1 MTKKVRARSAGL
13 LALVL
18 ATGGFAATSTVAT
31 AQYQSGYRRDTLSTA
46 SYDRMRQWARELD
59 QVASYANRQAQ
70 ADQAGYRGS
79 RRDGNFLKS
88 IRNFA
93 ARTSQFRSRMESYRT
108 SAWNVDD
115 ELDRLIRDAR
125 NVQNRID
132 RARFVDPSTR
142 RDWSRVV
149 DLLNRMQNESR
160 YPGYQQDDRWTRS
173 GAGGYDRSRD
183 YYSTSDFRQLA
194 RELDERAARMAQL
207 ASVSGTRYG
216 TRYGYSSEVRR
227 FGEQARAFRD
237 EVDNRNFSRSEL
249 RSRVNRLLED
259 ARNAHSEI
267 AAGGAD
273 PRVADE
279 WDGIVRVL
287 DRMRDLVV

>member
-18 ATGGFAATSTVAT
+18 AAGGFVATSTVAG
-31 AQYQSGYRRDTLSTA
+31 AQYQSGYRRDSLSTA
-46 SYDRMRQWARELD
+46 SDRMRQWARELD
-59 QVASYANRQAQ
+59 QVASNANRQAQ

-88 IRNFA
+88 IRDFA
-93 ARTSQFRSRMESYRT
+93 ARTSQFRSKMDSYRT
-108 SAWNVDD
+108 SQWNVDG
-115 ELDRLIRDAR
+115 ELDRLVRDAR
-125 NVQNRID
+125 NVQNRIE
-132 RARFVDPSTR
+132 RARFVDASTR
-142 RDWSRVV
+142 RDWTGVV
-149 DLLNRMQNESR
+149 DLLNRMQNEYR
-160 YPGYQQDDRWTRS
+160 YPGYAS
-173 GAGGYDRSRD
+173 SRD
-183 YYSTSDFRQLA
+183 YYSTSDLRQLA

-227 FGEQARAFRD
+227 LSEEARNFRD
-237 EVDNRNFSRSEL
+237 EIENRNFPRSEL
-249 RSRVNRLLED
+249 RSRVNRLLDD

-267 AAGGAD
+267 TTVGAD
-273 PRVADE
+273 SRVTDE

-287 DRMRDLVV
+287 DRMRNLVV